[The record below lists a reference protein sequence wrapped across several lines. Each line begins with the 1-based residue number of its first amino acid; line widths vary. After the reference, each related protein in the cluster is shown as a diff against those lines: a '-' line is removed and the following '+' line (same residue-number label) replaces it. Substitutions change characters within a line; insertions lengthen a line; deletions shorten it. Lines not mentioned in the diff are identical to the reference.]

1 MDRIPPLPAPPKY
14 PTLLSM
20 ALANATL
27 EQRLAIIDQIDWRMP
42 DVGRANVIVWG
53 NQWGSEIIHV
63 HPLSTLSRYVD
74 DATFRQCLD
83 LAHQGQS
90 TEVLFRMGQRDDP
103 VDLADWVRSGVLSA
117 VLKNGTTTQLSDLI
131 AKLAKRPRQTAHLD
145 HPTGFERVP
154 DPFKAL
160 ALADHTTVADYKRRM
175 KLVVRLAS
183 TQSAMQFGKAGSAW
197 ARRAAKNT
205 ERGLYTIAL
214 SRAMEKGNA
223 PMLEAVLSIG
233 KARLPVEALASA
245 CDKGQMEFAVQAAVA
260 LDWKIDWTARP
271 YQELPYFTRAL
282 SAQAWRCHE
291 ILLPA
296 TRLLS
301 DREWSLRHESV
312 DPDPATAL
320 PAAAQLAQRTLIDL
334 PELIKRDRDL
344 GKPLVGMLDQ
354 LVPALMGLPADQVD
368 DAWERLAQIKVVPKT
383 LNSMELPWFPNTDT
397 FTRMSCQPDN
407 PFVRRVLRAV
417 TELSPEQTQVFLD
430 HQRFDLGQFWSTHSN
445 GGLSDEQAKEPIAG
459 VRLWWDHLPPDP
471 SRPPLVGWM
480 EAASVAVDPE
490 KQQQIVRTLLEAVSA
505 EASPAQRAAP
515 AARKI

>member
-1 MDRIPPLPAPPKY
+1 
-14 PTLLSM
+14 M
-20 ALANATL
+20 ALANATP
-27 EQRLAIIDQIDWRMP
+27 EQRLAIIDQMDWRMP

-53 NQWGSEIIHV
+53 NQRGVEIIHV

-90 TEVLFRMGQRDDP
+90 TEVLFRMGQRDDT

-131 AKLAKRPRQTAHLD
+131 AKLAERPRQTARLD

-160 ALADHTTVADYKRRM
+160 ALADHATVADYKRRM

-183 TQSAMQFGKAGSAW
+183 TQSAMQFGEAGSAW

-214 SRAMEKGNA
+214 SRAMEQGNA

-245 CDKGQMEFAVQAAVA
+245 CDKGQMKFAVQAAVA

-271 YQELPYFTRAL
+271 YQEMPAFTRVL
-282 SAQAWRCHE
+282 SVQAWRCHE
-291 ILLPA
+291 LRYPA

-301 DREWSLRHESV
+301 DREWSPHHEGV
-312 DPDPATAL
+312 EPDPITALPATAL
-320 PAAAQLAQRTLIDL
+320 LAQRTLMDL
-334 PELIKRDRDL
+334 PALLKQDHDL
-344 GKPLVGMLDQ
+344 KPLVGMLDQ

-368 DAWERLAQIKVVPKT
+368 DAWERLAQIKVAPKT
-383 LNSMELPWFPNTDT
+383 LNSMELPWFPNTAA

-417 TELSPEQTQVFLD
+417 AELSPKQTQIFLD
-430 HQRFDLGQFWSTHSN
+430 HQSFDLGQFWSTRSN
-445 GGLSDEQAKEPIAG
+445 SGMSEEQAKEPFAG
-459 VRLWWDHLPPDP
+459 IRLWWDCLPPDP
-471 SRPPLVGWM
+471 SRSTLVGWM
-480 EAASVAVDPE
+480 ETASVAVDQE
-490 KQQQIVRTLLEAVSA
+490 KQQQIVRALLEVVSA
-505 EASPAQRAAP
+505 DASPATRSAP